1 MVRLRENRMRDST
14 RRKPGYW
21 HHAVAALLTLALL
34 GCSPSTEE
42 VASNVKH
49 SVEANFETNTQYRD
63 YKLSVQSVTLV
74 HEKDGRYQGMVTV
87 VFEGEDHKLPI
98 SVLTDHTNTIWEI
111 KPEAFA
117 FIAQHELKKIEQEYQ
132 SLLPKADREAPT
144 QPAPAQPSTGAW
156 AVQVASLSDKSIAKK
171 LVSELQRG
179 GYEAYLTSTPN
190 MNRVFV
196 GPYDDRY
203 QADITKDQLYRQQ
216 RLDGFVVR
224 YKPEHVG
231 AELLIPKK

>member
-1 MVRLRENRMRDST
+1 MVRLRENGMRDST

-42 VASNVKH
+42 VAANVKR
-49 SVEANFETNTQYRD
+49 SVEANFETNTQYQD
-63 YKLSVQSVTLV
+63 FKLSVQSVTLV

-87 VFEGEDHKLPI
+87 VFEGEEHKLPI

-117 FIAQHELKKIEQEYQ
+117 FIAQHELKKLQELFNPA
-132 SLLPKADREAPT
+132 SEERKEAP
-144 QPAPAQPSTGAW
+144 QPKPIQHDKAKW
-156 AVQVASLSDKSIAKK
+156 AVQVASLSDKTTADK
-171 LVSELQRG
+171 LVSELQRV
-179 GYEAYLTSTPN
+179 GYDAYLTSTPK

-196 GPYDDRY
+196 GPYEDRQ
-203 QADITKDQLYRQQ
+203 QAKLIEDQLRSWQQ
-216 RLDGFVVR
+216 ISGFVVR
-224 YKPEHVG
+224 YKPDLTG
-231 AELLIPKK
+231 AELLIPKG